1 MSGSTI
7 LWIVIIGGLF
17 FWMMRR
23 GHGSHG
29 VMGQGGQGGPP
40 GFGGGTGPGGSQMVK
55 DPVCGTFVDPKTS
68 PVSSWHMGQ
77 TFYFCAP
84 ACKENFDKEPMKY
97 MPKEQP
103 REQPKRRGG
112 CC

>member
-1 MSGSTI
+1 MSTI

-29 VMGQGGQGGPP
+29 MMGQGGQGGHS
-40 GFGGGTGPGGSQMVK
+40 GHGAGSGGSSEGSQMVK
-55 DPVCGTFVDPKTS
+55 DPVCGTFVDPMTS
-68 PVSSWHMGQ
+68 SVNSWHMGQ
-77 TFYFCAP
+77 TFYFCAS
-84 ACKENFDKEPMKY
+84 ACKESFDKEPMKY
-97 MPKEQP
+97 MPKDQP
-103 REQPKRRGG
+103 QQQPKRRGG

>member
-1 MSGSTI
+1 MRMSTI
-7 LWIVIIGGLF
+7 LWIIIIGGLF

-23 GHGSHG
+23 GHGGGHG
-29 VMGQGGQGGPP
+29 VMGQGGSSAP
-40 GFGGGTGPGGSQMVK
+40 GGGAGPGGSQMVK
-55 DPVCGTFVDPKTS
+55 DPVCGTFVDPKVS

-77 TFYFCAP
+77 TLYFCSP

-97 MPKEQP
+97 VAKEK
-103 REQPKRRGG
+103 PKRRGG